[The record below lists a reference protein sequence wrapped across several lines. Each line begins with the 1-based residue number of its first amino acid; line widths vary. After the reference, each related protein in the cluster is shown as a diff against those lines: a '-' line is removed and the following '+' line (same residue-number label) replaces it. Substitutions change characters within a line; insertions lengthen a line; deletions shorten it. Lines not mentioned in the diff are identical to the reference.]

1 MTNLARLPLFAS
13 ALLAS
18 GASIGEE
25 LPAGAPQS
33 IRIVSAD
40 VVEEGAKGDRQST
53 FTLVQSEQGKCFA
66 IAPPGGEGM
75 MAGESYVVVATGD
88 VDDALK
94 QRLATDH
101 PGCALVE
108 VVARTMKP

>member
-1 MTNLARLPLFAS
+1 MTILVRISLGAAS
-13 ALLAS
+13 MLAS
-18 GASIGEE
+18 TAGIADEGS
-25 LPAGAPQS
+25 PGAPQT

-40 VVEEGAKGDRQST
+40 VVEEGAAGDRQST
-53 FTLVQSEQGKCFA
+53 FTLVQAEQGKCFA

-75 MAGESYVVVATGD
+75 LAGESYVVVAASD

-101 PGCALVE
+101 PGCTLVD
-108 VVARTMKP
+108 VVARAMKR